1 MEANRINIEKIKYY
15 IDLVECRS
23 FTETAK
29 RNYVSQTTISQTV
42 ASLEETFQI
51 RLINRK
57 KTPIEPTEA
66 GQLFY
71 EEALILWKQYQSM
84 QQKMRNFQSNQRETL
99 SIEYSAM
106 TDIQTLLS
114 VIPAFRKENPLVELN
129 LNKVLLKNISD
140 YLVKGIYD
148 LAIAFDSEFED
159 KKDITTVPLYAG
171 KYQAVVSA
179 GHPLFDKT
187 SVTLAELYHH
197 PLVMLDPS
205 VIGASY
211 DLILQHAQ
219 KDGYQPQIAKT
230 VDDVETE
237 LFAIRTENLIGF
249 FPDNYNLNYSSDEIP
264 MIPIEGSF
272 HTFVI
277 ALGYL
282 SVNAKPSIQ
291 ALIRSIKA
299 HYSISG

>member
-15 IDLVECRS
+15 IDLVDCRS

-42 ASLEETFQI
+42 AALEDTFQSK
-51 RLINRK
+51 LINRK

-71 EEALILWKQYQSM
+71 DEAVVLWKQYEGM
-84 QQKMRNFQSNQRETL
+84 QKKMRNFQANQVGSL

-114 VIPAFRKENPLVELN
+114 VIPAFRKEYPLIELN
-129 LNKVLLKNISD
+129 LNKVLLKNIAD
-140 YLVKGIYD
+140 YLRKGIYD
-148 LAIAFDSEFED
+148 VAVAFDSEFEG
-159 KKDITTVPLYAG
+159 KKDIATVPLYAG
-171 KYQAVVSA
+171 SYQAVVGA
-179 GHPLFDKT
+179 GHPLFGKEI
-187 SVTLAELYHH
+187 VTLAELYRY
-197 PLVMLDPS
+197 PLVMLDPA

-211 DLILQHAQ
+211 DLMLQHAH
-219 KDGYQPQIAKT
+219 KDGFQPQIAKT

-237 LFAIRTENLIGF
+237 LFAIRTDNLIGF
-249 FPDNYNLNYSSDEIP
+249 FPDNYNLNYPSDEIR

-272 HTFVI
+272 HTFEI

-282 SVNAKPSIQ
+282 SANAKPAIQ
-291 ALIRSIKA
+291 TLIRSIKA
-299 HYSISG
+299 HYSISE

>member
-1 MEANRINIEKIKYY
+1 M
-15 IDLVECRS
+15 
-23 FTETAK
+23 
-29 RNYVSQTTISQTV
+29 SQTTISQTI

-71 EEALILWKQYQSM
+71 EEALVLWKQYQGM
-84 QQKMRNFQSNQRETL
+84 QQKMRNFQANQRETL

-148 LAIAFDSEFED
+148 VAIAFDSEFEG

-187 SVTLAELYHH
+187 SVTLAELYQH

-205 VIGASY
+205 IIGASY
-211 DLILQHAQ
+211 DLMVQHAQ
-219 KDGYQPQIAKT
+219 KDGYQPQIVKT

-249 FPDNYNLNYSSDEIP
+249 FPDNYNLNYPSDEIR

-277 ALGYL
+277 ALGFL
-282 SVNAKPSIQ
+282 SVNAKPGIQ

>member
-1 MEANRINIEKIKYY
+1 LEANRINIEKIKYY
-15 IDLVECRS
+15 IDLVDCRS

-42 ASLEETFQI
+42 AALEDTFQSK
-51 RLINRK
+51 LINRK

-71 EEALILWKQYQSM
+71 DEAVVLWKQYEGM
-84 QQKMRNFQSNQRETL
+84 QKKMRNFQANQVGSL

-114 VIPAFRKENPLVELN
+114 VIPAFRKEYPLIELN
-129 LNKVLLKNISD
+129 LNKVLLKNIAD
-140 YLVKGIYD
+140 YLRKGIYD
-148 LAIAFDSEFED
+148 VAVAFDSEFEG
-159 KKDITTVPLYAG
+159 KKDIATVPLYAG
-171 KYQAVVSA
+171 SYQAVVGA
-179 GHPLFDKT
+179 GHPLFGKEI
-187 SVTLAELYHH
+187 VTLAELYRY
-197 PLVMLDPS
+197 PLVMLDPA

-211 DLILQHAQ
+211 DLILQHAH
-219 KDGYQPQIAKT
+219 KDGFQPQIAKT

-237 LFAIRTENLIGF
+237 LFAIRTENLIGL
-249 FPDNYNLNYSSDEIP
+249 FPDNYNLNYPSNEIR

-272 HTFVI
+272 HTFEI

-282 SVNAKPSIQ
+282 SANAKPAIQ

-299 HYSISG
+299 HYSISE